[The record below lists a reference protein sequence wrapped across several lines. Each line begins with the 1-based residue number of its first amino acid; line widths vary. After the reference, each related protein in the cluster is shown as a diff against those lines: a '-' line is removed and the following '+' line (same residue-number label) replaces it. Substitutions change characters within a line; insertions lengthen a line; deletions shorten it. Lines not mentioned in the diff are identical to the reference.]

1 MKCGSQL
8 APHDVLDIQIMSP
21 PDLIFF
27 GTKQQLIDDNS
38 TDFHERE
45 NFVENAE
52 APKTQGIDDRE
63 SWLSGTEQSLS

>member
-27 GTKQQLIDDNS
+27 GTKQYLIDNNS
-38 TDFHERE
+38 TDFDERE
-45 NFVENAE
+45 NFVENRE
-52 APKTQGIDDRE
+52 APKTHNASMIVSLGCQ
-63 SWLSGTEQSLS
+63 EQNSR

>member
-1 MKCGSQL
+1 
-8 APHDVLDIQIMSP
+8 MSP

-38 TDFHERE
+38 TDFDERE
-45 NFVENAE
+45 NFVENTE
-52 APKTQGIDDRE
+52 APKTQCIDDRE